1 MLVQQIFC
9 ISFPNL
15 LHGSYFSASSSV
27 EEETRRTLSRH
38 GACAHTLGGLG
49 ADSVLAQ
56 AEPPLSTGPVI
67 TFPAPIHDVSLLYII
82 AFREKLHRYPAKN
95 WKSFKYEDI
104 ALPNIL
110 PRNIIRLEPF

>member
-49 ADSVLAQ
+49 ADSVL
-56 AEPPLSTGPVI
+56 SKW
-67 TFPAPIHDVSLLYII
+67 VSSFHRAVI
-82 AFREKLHRYPAKN
+82 AFSVPVHVATLLNLMPFEEKLHQYSMKN
-95 WKSFKYEDI
+95 CKTFKYVNI

-110 PRNIIRLEPF
+110 PQNIMRLEPF